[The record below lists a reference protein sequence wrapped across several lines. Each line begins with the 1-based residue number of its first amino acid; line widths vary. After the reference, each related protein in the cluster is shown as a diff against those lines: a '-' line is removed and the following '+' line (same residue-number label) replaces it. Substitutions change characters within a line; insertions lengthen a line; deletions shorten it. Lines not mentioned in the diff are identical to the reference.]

1 MNICTNLN
9 NLKELDESKISI
21 IFCSLSF
28 CQPCKKIYPKF
39 IEISQKKE
47 FKDINFSKINMD
59 ELDDDDEENE
69 IKSLLNLEGKKYPQI
84 VFLQNSQVL
93 YQLEYS
99 NFENDFENIIFLF
112 I

>member
-9 NLKELDESKISI
+9 NLKELDETKISI

-39 IEISQKKE
+39 TEISQKEE

-99 NFENDFENIIFLF
+99 NFESDFENIISLF

>member
-1 MNICTNLN
+1 
-9 NLKELDESKISI
+9 
-21 IFCSLSF
+21 
-28 CQPCKKIYPKF
+28 
-39 IEISQKKE
+39 
-47 FKDINFSKINMD
+47 MD

-99 NFENDFENIIFLF
+99 NFESDFENIISLF